1 MVQNLWIANPLKPQI
16 PIHEHYGEFKPNLNV
31 RRIIEKLLDSIDP
44 EYLQGLGSIVLSSQ
58 LQLPRKDRRKKFLSR
73 GRKHPVSR
81 VLGFYRQTWKGQ
93 PASIELYVDK
103 ILAQAP
109 SWWAHVPLVGFFL
122 FGHVLFH
129 EVGHHLHKTRRPEFK
144 EREDVAEGWEKK
156 LIKIAFQKRYRRV
169 MPFLRLL
176 RVIIR
181 LIRGRQEPKPTPSI
195 HPPRR

>member
-1 MVQNLWIANPLKPQI
+1 MVQNLCTPNSLKLPI
-16 PIHEHYGEFKPNLNV
+16 PIYEHYGAFKPNLNV
-31 RRIIEKLLDSIDP
+31 RRLIEALLDSVDP

-81 VLGFYRQTWKGQ
+81 VLGFYRQCWKSQ

-109 SWWAHVPLVGFFL
+109 SWWAHVPLVSFSL
-122 FGHVLFH
+122 FAPVLFH
-129 EVGHHLHKTRRPEFK
+129 ELGHHLHKTRRPEFK

-156 LIKIAFQKRYRRV
+156 LTKIAFQKRYRRV

>member
-1 MVQNLWIANPLKPQI
+1 MVQNLCTPNSLKLPI
-16 PIHEHYGEFKPNLNV
+16 PIYEHYGAFKPNLNV
-31 RRIIEKLLDSIDP
+31 RRLIEALLDSVDP

-73 GRKHPVSR
+73 GRKHPASR
-81 VLGFYRQTWKGQ
+81 VLGFYRQCWKGQ

-109 SWWAHVPLVGFFL
+109 SWWAHVPLVSFSL
-122 FGHVLFH
+122 FAPVLFH
-129 EVGHHLHKTRRPEFK
+129 ELGHHLHKTRRPEFK

-156 LIKIAFQKRYRRV
+156 LTKIAFQKRYRRV

-181 LIRGRQEPKPTPSI
+181 LIRGRKEPKPTPSI
-195 HPPRR
+195 RPPRR